1 MEKDGEIIL
10 VRVAKQTAL
19 YVLVALLGI
28 IVEFLQL
35 PPRVVVILDVVLK
48 VLLVLRQ
55 HAAYAHRQRQTD
67 VAVYLLPFRHSLRV
81 HRAQRVD
88 ARVVA
93 GNVLLASLHE
103 DAERARLGLKLVV
116 ERGSLVAG
124 VGDIEDI
131 LGVLGIEHQ
140 RHLRGALCD
149 IFQLLCD
156 AAIQLFGTCG
166 LLVELVV
173 ARDQLVAQNSE

>member
-48 VLLVLRQ
+48 VLVVLRQ

-88 ARVVA
+88 ERVVA

-149 IFQLLCD
+149 IFQLRCD